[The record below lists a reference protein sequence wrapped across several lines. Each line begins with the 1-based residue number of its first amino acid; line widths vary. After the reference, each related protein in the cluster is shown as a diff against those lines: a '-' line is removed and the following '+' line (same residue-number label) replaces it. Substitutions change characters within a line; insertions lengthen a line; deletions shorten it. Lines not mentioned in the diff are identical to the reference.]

1 MEAQNSFRGI
11 GPGHKTKQ
19 RIDNAIGVTNG
30 MGLDVA
36 AKSGEIFEKKEIG
49 PERFELSTS

>member
-11 GPGHKTKQ
+11 GTGHKTKH
-19 RIDNAIGVTNG
+19 RLDNAIGVTNWRA
-30 MGLDVA
+30 LEVA
-36 AKSGEIFEKKEIG
+36 KKSEEIFGRKEIG